1 MEYIHDAPY
10 SDVFRCDGDV
20 DFHDYYYISPFQI
33 NEESYLYC
41 VNRTGIEQSL
51 PKLLEVARGASAKCC
66 EIFCILSGHGF
77 LEYRGETFE
86 LRRNQLVL
94 LAAHEPHKYWNDAG
108 EPMGKVWVEF
118 YGGDSERIVRHLLE
132 LHGPI
137 IEGPLFPDVCA
148 QVCLLQQR
156 LMINPYYQ
164 ASLDIYRIL
173 LAMLRSSEAVCPPQ
187 LTEDS
192 QMNFLLV
199 EAYIN
204 AHMSRK
210 ITNEELAG
218 VCGLS
223 RQHFIK
229 QFKEKYQKTPQEY
242 IMDQRIRKARY
253 SLLQTGLS
261 VDSIA
266 ESLGFCNTS
275 HFIRRFSST
284 MGISPMKYRKS
295 QKAEANK
302 GSKYL

>member
-1 MEYIHDAPY
+1 MEYIYDAPY
-10 SDVFRCDGDV
+10 SDVFRCDGEV
-20 DFHDYYYISPFQI
+20 DFHDYYYISPFQF
-33 NEESYLYC
+33 NEDSYLYC

-51 PKLLEVARGASAKCC
+51 PKLLEVERGASAKCC
-66 EIFCILSGHGF
+66 EIFCILSGRGF
-77 LEYRGETFE
+77 LEYRGEVYD
-86 LRRNQLVL
+86 LRRNQMVL
-94 LAAHEPHKYWNDAG
+94 LASHEPHRYWNDAG
-108 EPMGKVWVEF
+108 EPMGKVWLEF
-118 YGGDSERIVRHLLE
+118 YGGDSDRIIRHLLD

-137 IEGPLFPDVCA
+137 IGGPLFPDVCA

-156 LMINPYYQ
+156 LMVNPYYQ
-164 ASLDIYRIL
+164 ASLEIYQIL
-173 LAMLRSSEAVCPPQ
+173 LAMLCSGETVCPTR

-218 VCGLS
+218 VCGVS

-229 QFKEKYQKTPQEY
+229 QFKEHYQQTPQKY
-242 IMDQRIRKARY
+242 IMDQRIQKARH
-253 SLLQTGLS
+253 SLLRTGLS

-275 HFIRRFSST
+275 HFIRRFSSA

-295 QKAEANK
+295 QRMDADLWNK
-302 GSKYL
+302 RF